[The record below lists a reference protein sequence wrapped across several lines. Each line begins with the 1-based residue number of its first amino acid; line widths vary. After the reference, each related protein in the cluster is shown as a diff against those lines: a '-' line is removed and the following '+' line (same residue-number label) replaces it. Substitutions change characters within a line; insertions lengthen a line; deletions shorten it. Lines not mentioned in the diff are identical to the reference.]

1 MAAGK
6 VLDDSTVRCMTESG
20 AEGKKKLIIGT
31 EPQIGIPVPLCPI
44 CLTLDKSQPS
54 LCQFSHF
61 TKWKNIAWVGGPTDG
76 MR

>member
-31 EPQIGIPVPLCPI
+31 EPQLGIPVLLCPI
-44 CLTLDKSQPS
+44 YLTLDKSQPPCVS
-54 LCQFSHF
+54 FLTLQNGK
-61 TKWKNIAWVGGPTDG
+61 T
-76 MR
+76 